1 MIFQIFALHSCMLK
15 SIQSNNSPGHS
26 HNGQTPMVDLS
37 TDFRPGVLLKRNN
50 KIRRGGNHKAQET
63 GRTPQE
69 EIQVRA
75 VAIAFKVFWLSIEV
89 GTDGIMGNLTIGIVN
104 RTEGITPMRKANRML
119 PMAVPANKAFTM
131 INLMSF
137 LTKRGIQ

>member
-1 MIFQIFALHSCMLK
+1 MQRGITK
-15 SIQSNNSPGHS
+15 SSRLEANSSPIAEPS
-26 HNGQTPMVDLS
+26 VKAVS
-37 TDFRPGVLLKRNN
+37 LKRNN
-50 KIRRGGNHKAQET
+50 KNRHGENHKARET

-75 VAIAFKVFWLSIEV
+75 VAIALKVFWPSIEV

-119 PMAVPANKAFTM
+119 PMAVPVNEALTM
-131 INLMSF
+131 INPMSF
-137 LTKRGIQ
+137 LTKRGLYNE

>member
-1 MIFQIFALHSCMLK
+1 MAVPK
-15 SIQSNNSPGHS
+15 
-26 HNGQTPMVDLS
+26 VDSSLFPADHRAGRS
-37 TDFRPGVLLKRNN
+37 SFKRNKKN
-50 KIRRGGNHKAQET
+50 RHGENHKARET

-75 VAIAFKVFWLSIEV
+75 VAIALKVFWPSIEV

-119 PMAVPANKAFTM
+119 PMAVPVNEALTM
-131 INLMSF
+131 INPMFF
-137 LTKRGIQ
+137 LTKRGIK